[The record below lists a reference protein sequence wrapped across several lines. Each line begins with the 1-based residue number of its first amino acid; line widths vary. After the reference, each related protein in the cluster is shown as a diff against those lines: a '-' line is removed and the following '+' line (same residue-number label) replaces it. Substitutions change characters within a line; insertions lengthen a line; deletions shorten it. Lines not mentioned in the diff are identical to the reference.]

1 MKTEIKLT
9 YNRIPEIKKRFPGIV
24 QDIVDKAAFEVER
37 IAKNSMSLPKHG
49 KVYKR
54 GKKKHRAS
62 APGEAPAIDMG
73 NLVNSIEVIKES
85 AGVDVVAVHAEYGAA
100 LEFGTEHIKARPF
113 MGPAAQKVKPKFL
126 SALRSLEAYL
136 K

>member
-1 MKTEIKLT
+1 MKTTISLT
-9 YNRIPEIKKRFPGIV
+9 YNRIPEIRKRFPGIV
-24 QDIVDKAAFEVER
+24 QNIVDKAAGDIEQ
-37 IAKNSMSLPKHG
+37 IAKKSMSAPKHG

-62 APGEAPAIDMG
+62 APGEAPAIDIG
-73 NLVNSIEVIKES
+73 KLSNSIEVIKEG
-85 AGVDVVAVHAEYGAA
+85 AGVDVVVVHSEYGAA

-113 MGPAAQKVKPKFL
+113 MDPAAQKVKPKFL
-126 SALRSLEAYL
+126 AALRSLERYL